1 MEVTRSFPTKRIMYF
16 PTKRINIHMPGGCY
30 EVVEVFL
37 RKPAR
42 EKW

>member
-1 MEVTRSFPTKRIMYF
+1 MVVTRSFSTKRIMQF

-30 EVVEVFL
+30 EAVEVFL
-37 RKPAR
+37 RKPAG